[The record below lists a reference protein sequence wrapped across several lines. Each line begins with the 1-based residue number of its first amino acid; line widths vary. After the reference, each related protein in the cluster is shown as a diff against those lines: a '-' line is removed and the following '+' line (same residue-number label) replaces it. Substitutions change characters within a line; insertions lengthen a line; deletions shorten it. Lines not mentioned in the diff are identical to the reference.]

1 LYGKFNSV
9 KFLIEKGANINAK
22 NNLNQNVLFKSV
34 YCGNLDMLKFLIE
47 MGADIN
53 AKNIDGNTIL
63 IWAS

>member
-1 LYGKFNSV
+1 M
-9 KFLIEKGANINAK
+9 IEKGANINAK
-22 NNLNQNVLFKSV
+22 NNLNENVLFKSV

-47 MGADIN
+47 KGADIN